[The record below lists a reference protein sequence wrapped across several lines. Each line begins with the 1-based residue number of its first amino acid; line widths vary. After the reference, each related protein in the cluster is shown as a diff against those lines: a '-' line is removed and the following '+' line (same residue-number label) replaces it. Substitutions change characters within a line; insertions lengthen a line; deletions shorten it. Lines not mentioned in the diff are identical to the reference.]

1 MLVLVF
7 DDDGPEG
14 RLVDAMALDDS
25 AVDVETRSA
34 SVLTVGAVPSLG
46 P

>member
-1 MLVLVF
+1 MLVLVI
-7 DDDGPEG
+7 DDDLEG

-34 SVLTVGAVPSLG
+34 SVLTVGAVPPLG